1 MKTKLFPILLAL
13 SLLLCGCTSAPAE
26 PEAPTPTDFAAAG
39 MHLTLTDAFTEKQ
52 HVSYTAMYHSD
63 EVAVMVLK
71 EEYTLFDNTE
81 FSSQTSPEQY
91 AALVW
96 SSNQFQGEVPLQ
108 ADEDLTWFE
117 YDRTVNGTD
126 YRYRAYVYKS
136 NEAFWLFQFA
146 VRSEAFSLHANDIH
160 SYAASVYF
168 DTPYLSSLP
177 EISY

>member
-1 MKTKLFPILLAL
+1 MKLKYIPMLLAL
-13 SLLLCGCTSAPAE
+13 ALLLCGCAGEPAE
-26 PEAPTPTDFAAAG
+26 AAAPVPADFAAAG

-52 HVSYTAMYHSD
+52 HVSYTAMYNSE

-71 EEYTLFDNTE
+71 EEYELFDNTE
-81 FSSQTSPEQY
+81 FSSQTAPEQY

-96 SSNQFQGEVPLQ
+96 SANQLQGEVPLQ
-108 ADEDLTWFE
+108 EDETLTWFE
-117 YDRTVNGTD
+117 YDRTVNSTD

-146 VRSEAFSLHANDIH
+146 VRAEAFAAQSDSIH
-160 SYAASVYF
+160 DYAASVYF
-168 DTPYLSSLP
+168 DAPYLSTLP